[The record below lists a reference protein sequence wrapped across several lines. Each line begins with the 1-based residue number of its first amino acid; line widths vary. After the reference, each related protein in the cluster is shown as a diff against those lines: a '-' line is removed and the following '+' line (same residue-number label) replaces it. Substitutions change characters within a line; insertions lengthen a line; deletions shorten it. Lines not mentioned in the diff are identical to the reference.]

1 MRGGT
6 PGVGIGRRA
15 WRSFE
20 LALAFVPLA
29 FGLSGCAGPA
39 VAKEEAPPP
48 SAPERPTPKTW
59 HASSYVRGA
68 LGLRVIDYWS
78 RGPDM
83 RARSLISG
91 HPIVTIVHGGRYIA
105 YDALS
110 RKGVDVARAPGALAG
125 DERRL
130 RPFAFELDELRG
142 EGGEKIEDVK
152 LGRLRAEVW
161 QRTDGAGRRKIWVTA
176 DAPQVPVRTQQFDRA
191 SGATVE
197 TDYSNWT
204 FDLEIPDAFFVPPAD
219 VSFERFEY
227 DAFVQWALEGGVS
240 PVPILYPDLL
250 HGGPVD

>member
-1 MRGGT
+1 M
-6 PGVGIGRRA
+6 GVGEQARR
-15 WRSFE
+15 SLD
-20 LALAFVPLA
+20 LALAFVLLA
-29 FGLSGCAGPA
+29 FGLSGCAGTA
-39 VAKEEAPPP
+39 VAKDEAPPA
-48 SAPERPTPKTW
+48 SAPERPTPTTW
-59 HASSYVRGA
+59 HASSYVRGD

-91 HPIVTIVHGGRYIA
+91 HPVVTIVYGGRYVV

-110 RKGVDVARAPGALAG
+110 RKGVDVGRAPGALASDG
-125 DERRL
+125 RRL
-130 RPFAFELDELRG
+130 RPFAFELDELRR
-142 EGGEKIEDVK
+142 EGGEKIEDVR

-161 QRTDGAGRRKIWVTA
+161 QRTDAAGRRKIWVTA

-191 SGATVE
+191 TGATVE

-204 FDLEIPDAFFVPPAD
+204 FDLEIPDAFFVPPPD
-219 VSFERFEY
+219 VSLQRFEY

-250 HGGPVD
+250 HGGAAD